1 MNFTVQVAGK
11 TDIGCVRSNNEDSFG
26 YDAEAG
32 IFVVCDGVGG
42 LAAGEVA
49 SEIGVRTVMDYFLAA
64 SQSGEYPV
72 FGRVFSGV
80 SRRANALG
88 SAIQM
93 ANRFILDAAAEN
105 PLCAGMGSTIV
116 AGLVSETGVSIAHVG
131 DSRIYLI
138 RNETVQQLT
147 VDHSLVMEQVRRGII
162 SAEDAELSGVQNGA
176 QNYIVRALGA
186 EPEVEP
192 DLADL
197 DSLAGDVLLL
207 ASDGLTRHVNNS
219 VMGSIVLRSE
229 SLDAACESLI
239 EAAKEDGG
247 SDNITCVLVR
257 LMEQP
262 WYRKLIPGAKHGIE
276 DSS

>member
-11 TDIGCVRSNNEDSFG
+11 TDIGRVRSNNEDCFG

-49 SEIGVRTVMDYFLAA
+49 SEIGVRTVMDYFLTAA
-64 SQSGEYPV
+64 QSGEYPV

-116 AGLVSETGVSIAHVG
+116 AGLVNATGVSIAHVG

-138 RNETVQQLT
+138 RNETIQQLT

-207 ASDGLTRHVNNS
+207 ASDGLTRHVNNPL
-219 VMGSIVLRSE
+219 VASIVLRAD
-229 SLDAACESLI
+229 SLDTACESLI

-262 WYRKLIPGAKHGIE
+262 WYRRLIPGAKHGIE
-276 DSS
+276 DSA

>member
-1 MNFTVQVAGK
+1 LNFTVQVAGK